1 MNAYELFSH
10 SLQCSENKV
19 ALISGM
25 NKERA
30 EITYAQ
36 LDSHVNRIAK
46 QFLKNG
52 LKAGDRV
59 LLAVPISV
67 ETYVAMLALM
77 KCGMV
82 IMFIEPAHSASQV
95 ARILKSWP
103 PAAIVATRAILLLRL
118 LAPELR
124 RIPRRFV
131 MNGRSTGAVELD
143 MRGEDCPRIATEP
156 RSAADSA
163 LLSFTSGST
172 GEPKPVVRTHG
183 FLQQQMR
190 MLNRIA
196 DTDPAD
202 IDFVAMPMFVLFNL
216 ANNVAS
222 VIPACD
228 MKNPGKASPR
238 VVFEQLRYEAASR
251 MVASPALLQK
261 LGRYC
266 LKNGFQLP
274 DMRCVSTGGGPV
286 SPDLPGMLRQV
297 APQATVRMVY
307 GSTEAEPIA
316 CVDDREV
323 SVTAAKNMRAGG
335 GLLVGK
341 PVTGCE
347 VRIIRSQPGASL
359 GPFEANG
366 FSSLTLPVGE
376 IGEIAVTGKHVLAG
390 YADASRNAATK
401 IEVDGRTWHRT
412 GDAGYFDSAG
422 NLWLVGRCTAAIR
435 DTRGVV
441 YPFQVE
447 YALTGVAGVKRAAL
461 VSRGGKRVLVL
472 EPAGREFRSD
482 CVSAAT
488 CIAEHDI
495 DRIVTVHCI
504 PMDKRHN
511 AKVDYPSLE
520 RLLEGRG
527 AWMRLALL
535 ETVSSAFRRCR
546 GLYRA
551 LLCYCKF
558 GRAGSKVNQW
568 PLKTR

>member
-10 SLQCSENKV
+10 SLQCAEDKV

-25 NKERA
+25 NKGRT
-30 EITYAQ
+30 EITYGQ

-46 QFLKNG
+46 QFLQNG

-59 LLAVPISV
+59 LLAVPVSV
-67 ETYVAMLALM
+67 ETYAAMLALL

-103 PAAIVATRAILLLRL
+103 PVAIVATRSILLLRF

-131 MNGRSTGAVELD
+131 VNGRSTGAVELD
-143 MRGEDCPRIATEP
+143 MHGEDCQRVATQS

-183 FLQQQMR
+183 FLRQQMR
-190 MLNRIA
+190 VLNQIA
-196 DTDPAD
+196 NTDPAD
-202 IDFVAMPMFVLFNL
+202 IDYVAMPMFVLFNL
-216 ANNVAS
+216 ANS
-222 VIPACD
+222 VSSIIPACD
-228 MKNPGKASPR
+228 MKNPGRASPR
-238 VVFEQLRYEAASR
+238 LVFEQLRSESASR
-251 MVASPALLQK
+251 MVASPALLEN

-266 LKNGFQLP
+266 LKNALKLP
-274 DMRCVSTGGGPV
+274 EMRCVSTGGGPV

-316 CVDDREV
+316 CIDDRDI
-323 SVTAAKNMRAGG
+323 SVTAAKKMRAGG
-335 GLLVGK
+335 GLLVGN
-341 PVTGCE
+341 PVAGCA
-347 VRIIRSQPGASL
+347 VRVIRSQPGASL
-359 GPFEANG
+359 GPFEKDSFA
-366 FSSLTLPVGE
+366 SLVLPAGE
-376 IGEIAVTGKHVLAG
+376 IGEIAVAGNHVLAG

-401 IEVDGRTWHRT
+401 IEVAGRIWHRT

-422 NLWLVGRCTAAIR
+422 SLWLVGRCTAAIS
-435 DTRGVV
+435 DIRGVV

-447 YALTGVAGVKRAAL
+447 YALAGVAGVRRAAL

-482 CVSAAT
+482 CVHAAT

-495 DRIVTVHCI
+495 DRIVTVRRI
-504 PMDKRHN
+504 PMDKRHS
-511 AKVDYPSLE
+511 AKIDYPSLE
-520 RLLEGRG
+520 TLLEGRLPRF
-527 AWMRLALL
+527 RLALL
-535 ETVSSAFRRCR
+535 EVVSSAFRRCR
-546 GLYRA
+546 SLYRS
-551 LLCYCKF
+551 LFCYCKF
-558 GRAGSKVNQW
+558 GNSRSKVDEW